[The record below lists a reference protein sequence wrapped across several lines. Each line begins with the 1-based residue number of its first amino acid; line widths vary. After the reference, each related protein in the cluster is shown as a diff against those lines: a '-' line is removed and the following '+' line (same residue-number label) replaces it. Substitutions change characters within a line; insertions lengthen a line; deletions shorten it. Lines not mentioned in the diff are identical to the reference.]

1 VKSVG
6 IISGRFKPPHV
17 GHYEAIKKI
26 AQKNDETQVFVS
38 PIEMDGVTGE
48 MAVQILKEY
57 FQDDKT
63 ITINLAEGS
72 PVKTAYGFIDLLGKK
87 DDASDTTLNIYS
99 LDSDMNRFDSVERFS
114 GGIGKINRITT
125 KRPEG
130 VSGTDM
136 RKFIKNMDKDKFFAA
151 LPKEVDKERIWQ
163 IVSEEASGT
172 YSVPA
177 SSFHQE
183 TDPNVSPTPISTNLG
198 AIPTQWTNSAPYS
211 RWDLNPANNITQFR
225 RNPGEL
231 TKKNHVKTFAE
242 YLEGESNK

>member
-1 VKSVG
+1 MKKVG
-6 IISGRFKPPHV
+6 IITGKFKPPHV

-26 AQKNDETQVFVS
+26 AKQNDETQVFVS
-38 PIEMDGVTGE
+38 PIEMDGVTGA

-57 FQDDKT
+57 FKDDKSVK
-63 ITINLAEGS
+63 INLAEGS
-72 PVKTAYGFIDLLGKK
+72 PVKTAYEFIDLLGKSK
-87 DDASDTTLNIYS
+87 DARDVTLNIYS
-99 LDSDMNRFDSVERFS
+99 LDSDMNRFDTVERFS

-136 RKFIKNMDKDKFFAA
+136 RKFIKNMDKEKFFAA
-151 LPKEVDKERIWQ
+151 LPRQVDKEKLWK
-163 IVSEEASGT
+163 IVNEEASGT
-172 YSVPA
+172 YSIPA
-177 SSFHQE
+177 DSFNQE

-211 RWDLNPANNITQFR
+211 RWDLNPANNVTQFR

-231 TKKNHVKTFAE
+231 TKKKHVKSFAE
-242 YLEGESNK
+242 YLEGGSNK

>member
-1 VKSVG
+1 MKKVG
-6 IISGRFKPPHV
+6 IITGKFKPPHV

-26 AQKNDETQVFVS
+26 AKHNDETQVFVS
-38 PIEMDGVTGE
+38 PIEMDGVTGA

-57 FQDDKT
+57 FKDDKSV
-63 ITINLAEGS
+63 TINLAEGS
-72 PVKTAYGFIDLLGKK
+72 PVKTAYGFIDILGKK
-87 DDASDTTLNIYS
+87 KDAGDYELNIYS

-125 KRPEG
+125 NRPEG

-136 RKFIKNMDKDKFFAA
+136 RKFIKNMDKEKFFAA
-151 LPKEVDKERIWQ
+151 LPRQVDKEKLWK
-163 IVSEEASGT
+163 IVNEEASGT

-177 SSFHQE
+177 DSFNQE

-198 AIPTQWTNSAPYS
+198 SIPTQWTNSAPYS
-211 RWDLNPANNITQFR
+211 RWDMNPSNNMTLFR

-231 TKKNHVKTFAE
+231 TKKKHVKSFSE
-242 YLEGESNK
+242 YLEGEPNK